1 VRRSLAVLGV
11 LVLLLLAGGAEAAP
25 AAPGFLLNLLD
36 GTPFDSRESIGK
48 QILVL
53 RFQASYCKP
62 CVKESAALNRVAD
75 RYKDRGVKVL
85 AIHVQDTVR
94 DIRSFVRAQKVT
106 YAIGLDPRLTV
117 GNKFGFRGTP
127 YTVVIDRRGEIVA
140 SMHGVSAVTRLPKTL
155 DDLVKPN

>member
-1 VRRSLAVLGV
+1 VRRCLALLGV
-11 LVLLLLAGGAEAAP
+11 LLAVAGGAEAAP
-25 AAPGFLLNLLD
+25 AAPGFVLHLLD

-48 QILVL
+48 QIIVL

-62 CVKESAALNRVAD
+62 CVKESAALNRVAE

-94 DIRSFVRAQKVT
+94 DVRAFARAQKVT
-106 YAIGLDPRLTV
+106 YAIGLDPRLSV

-127 YTVVIDRRGEIVA
+127 FTLVIDRDGEIVA
-140 SMHGVSAVTRLPKTL
+140 SLHGVGAVSRIPATL
-155 DDLVKPN
+155 DGLLLKK

>member
-1 VRRSLAVLGV
+1 VRRWLAVLGV
-11 LVLLLLAGGAEAAP
+11 LLALAGGAEAAP
-25 AAPGFLLNLLD
+25 AAPGFLVNLLD
-36 GTPFDSRESIGK
+36 GTSFDSRDSIGK

-62 CVKESAALNRVAD
+62 CAKESAALNRVAD

-94 DIRSFVRAQKVT
+94 DIRAFARAQKAT
-106 YAIGLDPRLTV
+106 YAIGLDPRLNV

-127 YTVVIDRRGEIVA
+127 YTVVIDRGGEIVA
-140 SMHGVSAVTRLPKTL
+140 SLHGVGAISRIPRTL
-155 DDLVKPN
+155 DDLLLKK

>member
-1 VRRSLAVLGV
+1 MIGV
-11 LVLLLLAGGAEAAP
+11 LLALAGRAEAAP
-25 AAPGFLLNLLD
+25 AAPGFLINLLD

-94 DIRSFVRAQKVT
+94 EVRAFARAQKVS
-106 YAIGLDPRLTV
+106 YAIGLDPRLSV
-117 GNKFGFRGTP
+117 GNKFKFRGTP
-127 YTVVIDRRGEIVA
+127 FTVVIDRGGEIVA
-140 SMHGVSAVTRLPKTL
+140 SMHGVSAVSRLPKTL
-155 DDLVKPN
+155 DDLLARN